1 MNRGI
6 LYALGAYALW
16 GVVPLYFRALAGVP
30 APQILAHRM
39 AWSLAVCALL
49 LLALRRWQ
57 WLGDLARQPR
67 VLAAFGTSA
76 LLVTANWG
84 LYIWA
89 VTAGHVIDASLG
101 YYMNPL
107 VNVIIGALVL
117 HERLRRPQWT
127 AVAIAAAGVAW
138 LTRDAGQ
145 LPWIAL
151 ALALTW
157 GAYGLLRKIAALGA
171 IEGLAL
177 ETALLFP
184 FALAYLFLLAAQGE
198 SAFVSGS
205 NATRWL
211 LAAAGPV
218 TATPLLL
225 FAAAARRMAFAHLGI
240 LQYLSPTLQL
250 ALGVWVFHEPFAASK
265 LAGYALIWIALAIFA
280 LDGLWQLR
288 QPKQK
293 AAAPQSRD

>member
-1 MNRGI
+1 MKRGI

-16 GVVPLYFRALAGVP
+16 GVAPLYFKALAGVP

-39 AWSLAVCALL
+39 VWSLAVCALL
-49 LLALRRWQ
+49 LALLTRWQ
-57 WLGDLARQPR
+57 WLRDVARAPV
-67 VLAAFGTSA
+67 VLAAFVTSA

-89 VTAGHVIDASLG
+89 ITADHVIDASLG
-101 YYMNPL
+101 YYINPL
-107 VNVIIGALVL
+107 VNVLIGAFVL

-127 AVAIAAAGVAW
+127 AAAIAAAGVAW
-138 LTRDAGQ
+138 LTWNAGQ
-145 LPWIAL
+145 LPWIGL

-157 GAYGLLRKIAALGA
+157 GAYGLIRKTAPLGA

-184 FALAYLFLLAAQGE
+184 FALAYLFGTTAQGE
-198 SAFVSGS
+198 SAFALGTDV
-205 NATRWL
+205 TRWL
-211 LAAAGPV
+211 LVAAGPV

-225 FAAAARRMAFAHLGI
+225 FTAAARRMAFAHLGI
-240 LQYLSPTLQL
+240 LQYISPTLQL
-250 ALGVWVFHEPFAASK
+250 ALGVWAFHEPFPASK

-280 LDGLWQLR
+280 LEGLWQWHRSLHGAYVPDHR
-288 QPKQK
+288 G
-293 AAAPQSRD
+293 

>member
-1 MNRGI
+1 VNRGI

-16 GVVPLYFRALAGVP
+16 GVVPLYFRALHGVP

-49 LLALRRWQ
+49 LLALRRWR
-57 WLGDLARQPR
+57 WLRGIARAPG
-67 VLAAFGTSA
+67 VLATFVAGS
-76 LLVTANWG
+76 LLVSVNWG

-89 VTAGHVIDASLG
+89 VTADHVIDASLG
-101 YYMNPL
+101 YYINPL
-107 VNVIIGALVL
+107 VNVIIGALL
-117 HERLRRPQWT
+117 LNERLRRPQWT
-127 AVAIAAAGVAW
+127 AAAVAAAGVAW
-138 LTRDAGQ
+138 LTWDAGQ
-145 LPWIAL
+145 LPWIGL

-157 GAYGLLRKIAALGA
+157 SAYGLLRKTATLGA

-184 FALAYLFLLAAQGE
+184 FALAYLLWLSAHGA
-198 SAFVSGS
+198 SAFELGTD
-205 NATRWL
+205 ATRWL

-225 FAAAARRMAFAHLGI
+225 FAAAARRLAFAHLGI

-265 LAGYALIWIALAIFA
+265 LAGYALIWIALALFA

-288 QPKQK
+288 RSFQK
-293 AAAPQSRD
+293 AAMPQGRA